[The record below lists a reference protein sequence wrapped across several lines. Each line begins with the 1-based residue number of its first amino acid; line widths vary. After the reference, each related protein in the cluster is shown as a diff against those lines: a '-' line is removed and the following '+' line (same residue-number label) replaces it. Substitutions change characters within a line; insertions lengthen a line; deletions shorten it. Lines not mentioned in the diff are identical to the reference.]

1 MNNCN
6 QTKPDGCVLD
16 YLQIDGKLYP
26 VLEIEDD
33 IKSLEPDIKA
43 AKDGIRC
50 KVDELIR
57 KKTYLRED
65 SLKKQFNRFIALQSE
80 TVKKAVY
87 LNNAL
92 LHLVVRSYYDDIHRF
107 KDYSGSMWANRH
119 KQAAYTIKWIVRF
132 KPVQIRQE
140 FDNEKYIDNEILDI
154 NLTFALMCGFSF
166 LDRKVIDLISSEKK
180 EVDTYNLSL
189 SSEKKESEK
198 RESFYDKLLY
208 DLRYRPFSGKQMISI
223 FEALELRTLIKF

>member
-1 MNNCN
+1 MNHCN
-6 QTKPDGCVLD
+6 QTKPEKDGSVLD
-16 YLQIDGKLYP
+16 YLQIDGKLYL
-26 VLEIEDD
+26 VSEIEDE
-33 IKSLEPDIKA
+33 IKSLEPDIKNL
-43 AKDGIRC
+43 KDGIKD

-65 SLKKQFNRFIALQSE
+65 SLKKQFNRFIALQTE
-80 TVKKAVY
+80 TVQKAVY

-166 LDRKVIDLISSEKK
+166 LGRKVIDLISSEKK

-208 DLRYRPFSGKQMISI
+208 DLRYRPYSGKQMISI
-223 FEALELRTLIKF
+223 FEALELRTLT